1 MNRLRRAL
9 FDPIPM
15 KPSSLLLAGTLT
27 ANAAFVA
34 ILALRPALLPPTW
47 REHFVSAAARADEIA
62 ARKKIASDRAIA
74 VTHAAARQ
82 HAKTWTNLN
91 TSDLR
96 ELVARLRAAG
106 FSPVVIRAIV
116 GARLEA
122 SFSARMGELVGSVD
136 APFWKPDPFSSL
148 SNSKFY
154 ETQAQIYR
162 DRTKALREILG
173 DDYFASSAS
182 DATVIQR
189 RQFGDLPKPKIEL
202 LQRIVDDYAEMLSQ
216 VKAGS
221 GGIILPEDREKF
233 ALLEREK
240 RADLAT
246 ILTPAE
252 LEDFEMR
259 NSVITSRLRTGLTM
273 MDASAA
279 EFAAI
284 FRAQQPFAELLY
296 PTNSGNISF
305 SSEMSRQRTEAQK
318 RIADQLRA
326 ALGEPRYADYARA
339 TNYDYQ
345 SLYRIAQ
352 RENIPVDAVNRAYDL
367 RLSAAEESTR
377 INDAKLSPADRTA
390 ALQALAATIKTK
402 LIGALGGSAAETYAS
417 SASWLTAIQKGYSV
431 RLGPDG
437 QVTTFV
443 SAPPLPPK
451 K

>member
-1 MNRLRRAL
+1 
-9 FDPIPM
+9 M
-15 KPSSLLLAGTLT
+15 KSTTLLLAGTLA
-27 ANAAFVA
+27 ANAALVA
-34 ILALRPALLPPTW
+34 IFAFRPALLPPAW
-47 REHFVSAAARADEIA
+47 REHFVSDTTRAAALAAQNKSIA
-62 ARKKIASDRAIA
+62 DRAT
-74 VTHAAARQ
+74 VQARANASQ
-82 HAKTWTNLN
+82 RAKTWASLN

-96 ELVARLRAAG
+96 TLVARLRAAG

-116 GARLEA
+116 GARIEE
-122 SFSARMGELVGSVD
+122 SFAVRMSALIGSLD
-136 APFWKPDPFSSL
+136 APFWKPDPFSS
-148 SNSKFY
+148 SQNPKFY
-154 ETQAQIYR
+154 EAQNQIYR

-173 DDYFASSAS
+173 DDYFAGSAI
-182 DATVIQR
+182 DTTTAQR
-189 RQFGDLPKPKIEL
+189 RQFGDLPKSKIEL
-202 LQRIVDDYAEMLSQ
+202 VQRIVDDYAEMNSQ
-216 VKAGS
+216 VKAAG
-221 GGIILPEDREKF
+221 GGITLPEDREKF

-252 LEDFEMR
+252 LEDYEMR
-259 NSVITSRLRTGLTM
+259 NSVITSRLRNGLTIM
-273 MDASAA
+273 EASAA

-296 PTNSGNISF
+296 PTNSGSISF
-305 SSEMSRQRTEAQK
+305 SSDMSRQRTEAQK
-318 RIADQLRA
+318 QIADQVRA

-339 TNYDYQ
+339 TSNDYQ

-352 RENIPVDAVNRAYDL
+352 RENIPMDAVNRAYDL
-367 RLSAAEESTR
+367 RLSAAEESNR

-402 LIGALGGSAAETYAS
+402 LIGALGGNAAETYAS
-417 SASWLTAIQKGYSV
+417 SASWLTAIQKGYSI

-443 SAPPLPPK
+443 SAPPAPTK